1 MTDLDL
7 IKFLYERFDEETAAA
22 KLVPRPYRLYIYDD
36 GVMAEPEEY
45 DAFEDQAGQYKQ
57 DADGSD
63 VLPNR
68 HCGYSLL
75 FDPDKELREVAAK
88 RKIVDRFRR
97 ANLLRAHTSGKK
109 VGDKY
114 YPVLRSTLE
123 VMAAV
128 YSEHPDYRTEWFAD
142 KTAPRPS
149 NTPPDGPMGELE
161 AAYEI
166 YRRWK

>member
-7 IKFLYERFDEETAAA
+7 IRFLYERFDEEEAAA

-45 DAFEDQAGQYKQ
+45 DAFDDQAGQYKQ
-57 DADGSD
+57 DADGDD

-68 HCGYSLL
+68 HCGYALL
-75 FDPDKELREVAAK
+75 YDPDKTLREVAAK

-97 ANLLRAHTSGKK
+97 STLLRSHPGGKK

-114 YPVLRSTLE
+114 YFVLRSTLA
-123 VMAAV
+123 VIAAV
-128 YSEHPDYRTEWFAD
+128 YAEHPDYRAELFAPD
-142 KTAPRPS
+142 PGGEA
-149 NTPPDGPMGELE
+149 PDGPMDEFE
-161 AAYEI
+161 AADEI
-166 YRRWK
+166 DRRGE